1 MFQQPLPQRVRVL
14 ILGGGIHGAGTLHD
28 LASRGWQDVHLIEKN
43 TLGYGTSSR
52 STKLIHGGL
61 RYLQRI
67 HDFPLV
73 AEALRE
79 RRILMQVAG
88 DLVHPL
94 EFVLPIL
101 KSGGA
106 SRIKVKVGLSLYDFL
121 AGRQNV
127 GRHHRLSEPEALA
140 RAPMIEPKEFSSYF
154 SFWDCQTDDLALVRR
169 AAHSAVRLGAGVSE
183 WHQAVKIS
191 RVSDGWLVDV
201 VKPDG
206 TKVQISCLY
215 IVNALGPWANKILE
229 SSDIHPTHK
238 AINNKGSHLVFPDIG
253 LKAGLF
259 LQSPEDNRIF
269 FMLPWLGKTLVG
281 TTEKIFSG
289 NPDQVVVT
297 DDEVDYLLNHCNRYL
312 SVPLRRENIEATF
325 AGLRWL
331 AVEDGFTISKT
342 SRSHVLGAIRSGRGM
357 MWTLY
362 GGKLSTY
369 RALAEEIGNKI
380 CNHFGDESR
389 SRTTQPDAWY
399 SEGKPISSPQDAV
412 KRFEDCAIGR

>member
-14 ILGGGIHGAGTLHD
+14 ILGGGIHGVGILHD
-28 LASRGWQDVHLIEKN
+28 MASRGWKDVHLLEKN
-43 TLGYGTSSR
+43 TLGHGTSSR

-79 RRILMQVAG
+79 RRVLMEVAG

-94 EFVLPIL
+94 EFVFPIL

-106 SRIKVKVGLSLYDFL
+106 SRLKVKIGLSLYDAL
-121 AGRQNV
+121 AGRDNV
-127 GRHHRLSEPEALA
+127 GRHHSLSESEAMA
-140 RAPMIEPKEFSSYF
+140 RTPVINPAKFSGYF

-169 AAHSAVRLGAGVSE
+169 AAYSACRLGAGVSE
-183 WHQAVKIS
+183 GHRVASIS
-191 RVSDGWLVDV
+191 RAGDGWDVDV

-206 TKVQISCLY
+206 TVSRVSALY
-215 IVNALGPWANKILE
+215 VVNAMGPWANNILE
-229 SSDIHPTHK
+229 SSGINPTHR
-238 AINNKGSHLVFPDIG
+238 AVNNKGSHLVFPDMG

-269 FMLPWLGKTLVG
+269 FVLPWLGKTLVG
-281 TTEKIFSG
+281 TTEKLFSG
-289 NPDQVVVT
+289 SPDELVVSS
-297 DDEVDYLLNHCNRYL
+297 DEIDYLMDHCNRYL
-312 SVPLRRENIEATF
+312 KTPLLKENIEATF

-331 AVEDGFTISKT
+331 AVEEGRSISST
-342 SRSHVLGAIRSGRGM
+342 SRSHVLGAIPSGRGVM
-357 MWTLY
+357 LTLY

-369 RALAEEIGNKI
+369 RALAEEIGDKI
-380 CNHFGDESR
+380 CSHFGDESR
-389 SRTTQPDAWY
+389 SRTSHTLAWFRDSGVPGSPGDA
-399 SEGKPISSPQDAV
+399 I
-412 KRFEDCAIGR
+412 KRFEG

>member
-14 ILGGGIHGAGTLHD
+14 ILGGGIHGVGTLHD
-28 LASRGWQDVHLIEKN
+28 MASRGWQDVHLIEKN

-79 RRILMQVAG
+79 RKVLMQVAG

-94 EFVLPIL
+94 EFVFPIL

-127 GRHHRLSEPEALA
+127 GRHHRLAESEALA
-140 RAPMIEPKEFSSYF
+140 RAPMIDPTKFSGYF

-169 AAHSAVRLGAGVSE
+169 AAHSAVKLGAGVSE
-183 WHQAVKIS
+183 WHQVAKIS
-191 RVSDGWLVDV
+191 RANDGWLVDV
-201 VKPDG
+201 VAPDG
-206 TKVQISCLY
+206 TTAQISCLY
-215 IVNALGPWANKILE
+215 IVNAMGPWANKILE
-229 SSDIHPTHK
+229 SSDIQPTDK

-269 FMLPWLGKTLVG
+269 FVLPWLGKTLVG

-297 DDEVDYLLNHCNRYL
+297 NDEVDYLLDHCNRYL
-312 SVPLRRENIEATF
+312 SAPLRRENIEATF

-331 AVEDGFTISKT
+331 AVEEGFTISKT
-342 SRSHVLGAIRSGRGM
+342 SRSHVLGAIGSGRGM

-369 RALAEEIGNKI
+369 RALAEEIGTKI
-380 CNHFGDESR
+380 CTHFGDESR
-389 SRTTQPDAWY
+389 SRTTQPDVWF
-399 SEGKPISSPQDAV
+399 SDESSFSTPQDAV
-412 KRFEDCAIGR
+412 KRFEG

>member
-14 ILGGGIHGAGTLHD
+14 ILGGGIHGVGILHD
-28 LASRGWQDVHLIEKN
+28 MASRGWHDIHLLEKN
-43 TLGYGTSSR
+43 TLGHGTSSR

-79 RRILMQVAG
+79 RRALMEVAG

-94 EFVLPIL
+94 EFVFPIL

-106 SRIKVKVGLSLYDFL
+106 SRFKVKIGLSLYDAL
-121 AGRQNV
+121 AGRHNV
-127 GRHHRLSEPEALA
+127 GRHHSLSESEALA
-140 RAPMIEPKEFSSYF
+140 RAPVINPFMFSSYF

-169 AAHSAVRLGAGVSE
+169 AAYSACRLGAGVSE
-183 WHQAVKIS
+183 GHRVASIS
-191 RVSDGWLVDV
+191 RAEDGWNVEV

-206 TKVQISCLY
+206 SLVTISALY
-215 IVNALGPWANKILE
+215 VVNAMGPWANKVLE
-229 SSDIHPTHK
+229 ASGIEPTHK
-238 AINNKGSHLVFPDIG
+238 AVNNKGAHLVFPDLG

-269 FMLPWLGKTLVG
+269 FVLPWLGKTLVG
-281 TTEKIFSG
+281 TTEKLFSG
-289 NPDQVVVT
+289 NPDDLVVT
-297 DDEVDYLLNHCNRYL
+297 DDEIDYLMGHCNRYL
-312 SVPLRRENIEATF
+312 KAPLLKSKIEATF

-331 AVEDGFTISKT
+331 AVEEGRSISAT
-342 SRSHVLGAIRSGRGM
+342 SRSHVLGAIASGRGVM
-357 MWTLY
+357 LTLY

-369 RALAEEIGNKI
+369 RALAEEIGDKI
-380 CNHFGDESR
+380 CAHFGDESR
-389 SRTTQPDAWY
+389 SRTSQASVWFRE
-399 SEGKPISSPQDAV
+399 SGAAASAGDAV
-412 KRFEDCAIGR
+412 KRFEG